1 MWYNAV
7 TSDPTHFA
15 FDGYILLPK
24 LTHPLTEIAI
34 VVLSISLHLP
44 LYMQKRAIRIT
55 MQLLF
60 TALAQHLES
69 VSA

>member
-7 TSDPTHFA
+7 TSDATHFA

-24 LTHPLTEIAI
+24 LTDLLTEIAI

-44 LYMQKRAIRIT
+44 LYMQKRDIRPT
-55 MQLLF
+55 MQLLSP
-60 TALAQHLES
+60 ALPQHHES
-69 VSA
+69 ASA